1 MMLKRLSLSAL
12 AGALLVAAAGAA
24 AQQGDPRIAA
34 IVNREA
40 ISLYDVEQRVRLIG
54 LTQRLPDNPEQRRR
68 IVQDTLRTMIN
79 ERLQVQEARRLGL
92 DVDDSEVE
100 ESVQNL
106 ESRNRM
112 GKGGLDKLLRGRGI
126 DPRTLRDQL
135 RASIAW
141 GKVVQRIIRPQVRVG
156 DDEVKEVVERYGKNK
171 DKLQYRV
178 FEIYLPV
185 DSAAREAEVLRQ
197 ANEILNQIRR
207 GQSFEIM
214 ARQYS
219 QSGTASSGGD
229 MGFLFEGQM
238 EPEIERA
245 VKTMKSGQV
254 IGPVRGAGGFFIL
267 LLADRRA
274 LGGANP
280 DVRTA
285 RVAQALFPIAEPRR
299 PADVA
304 AAQQKAATVVK
315 AAKDCEAFVAAARE
329 NGAPDSRITDDVV
342 IERLPPNLRGV
353 LAPLKPGQLSRVITT
368 PTDVAVFMMC
378 AGSVRG
384 APTDA
389 EVREALTRQRVS
401 AAAERYLR
409 ELRRSA
415 FVDIRA

>member
-12 AGALLVAAAGAA
+12 VGVALGAA
-24 AQQGDPRIAA
+24 TAAIAQQGDPRIAA
-34 IVNREA
+34 IVNRDA

-92 DVDDSEVE
+92 DVDDSEIE
-100 ESVQNL
+100 ESIQSL
-106 ESRNRM
+106 ETRNRM
-112 GKGGLDKLLRGRGI
+112 GKGGLDKLLRGRGV
-126 DPRTLRDQL
+126 DPRTLRDQF
-135 RASIAW
+135 RASLAW
-141 GKVVQRIIRPQVRVG
+141 GKVVQRIIRPQIRVT
-156 DDEVKEVVERYGKNK
+156 DDEVKEVIARFGQNK
-171 DKLQYRV
+171 DKLQFRV

-185 DSAAREAEVLRQ
+185 DSAQREQEVLRL

-245 VKTMKSGQV
+245 VRTMKTGQV

-267 LLADRRA
+267 QLADRRA

-285 RVAQALFPIAEPRR
+285 RVAQALIPIAAQRR
-299 PADVA
+299 PADIA
-304 AAQQKAATVVK
+304 AAQQKAAAVVK

-329 NGAPDSRITDDVV
+329 NGAPEARITDDVV
-342 IERLPPNLRGV
+342 IERLPPNLRGI
-353 LAPLKPGQLSRVITT
+353 LAPLKPGQVSRVLTT

-389 EVREALTRQRVS
+389 EVREALARQRVA